1 MAANRAQGALPQE
14 GALPPMPILVVGA
27 ALGRDGIARYVPA
40 GVQGALPQQGA
51 LHNVCRCLDRA
62 YVQKHDVSLGL
73 VTARVLQ

>member
-51 LHNVCRCLDRA
+51 LHNICRCLETSNTF
-62 YVQKHDVSLGL
+62 KN
-73 VTARVLQ
+73 TT